1 MIPKPGAPPARLSV
15 RYDCGDFPDPM
26 DAGMTDT
33 AGPATDAD
41 GRPVAEPAALPDLRE
56 YPVRFTGE
64 PKEYLKIWLTNIGLS
79 AVTLGIY
86 SAWAKVRKKRY
97 LMGNTV
103 IDGFG
108 FDYHASPVSI
118 LAARIVFLVALGL
131 LQFLG
136 PVGTGLAAVLLVPW
150 LFERKLSFES
160 RNSSYRTIRFGF
172 RGKLPAIYGIF
183 VPLYAMSGFLLL
195 EHLGPLH
202 WLILALALLFPV
214 AWSFW
219 ALHRYSVANRTL
231 GSVRLGHSSGHGP
244 YIVAIVVVPFCWF
257 IVFATVYAATEEL
270 VAATWPGALA
280 LILLALFTY
289 LCLAVGGATL
299 KKALLNSVRVGD
311 GRVSCDL
318 SPLRYGATVVGT
330 GLLALVTLGALWP
343 WAVIVRARLL
353 AGATT
358 VHCAPELMESIVAQ
372 AEAGK
377 SAIGQEGFDILG
389 IDLGSI

>member
-1 MIPKPGAPPARLSV
+1 MTGTTDPDGQTADTDGQPA
-15 RYDCGDFPDPM
+15 GK
-26 DAGMTDT
+26 
-33 AGPATDAD
+33 
-41 GRPVAEPAALPDLRE
+41 PAASQGLQE
-56 YPVRFTGE
+56 YPVRFTG
-64 PKEYLKIWLTNIGLS
+64 KTNEYLKIWLTNIGLT

-97 LMGNTV
+97 LMGNTA

-108 FDYHASPVSI
+108 FDYHANPVSI
-118 LAARIVFLVALGL
+118 LAARIVFLAALGL

-136 PVGTGLAAVLLVPW
+136 PVGTGLAAVVVAPW

-172 RGKLPAIYGIF
+172 RGGLPAIYGIF
-183 VPLYAMSGFLLL
+183 VPMYAMSGFLLL

-202 WLILALALLFPV
+202 WLILGVALLFPV

-231 GSVRLGHSSGHGP
+231 GSVRLGHSSGHNP
-244 YIVAIVVVPFCWF
+244 YIIAIVAVPVCWF
-257 IVFATVYAATEEL
+257 IVFAATYAATEEL
-270 VAATWPGALA
+270 VAATWPGVLA
-280 LILLALFTY
+280 LVVLALFTY

-299 KKALLNSVRVGD
+299 KRALLNSVRIGS

-318 SPLRYGATVVGT
+318 SPLRYGATVVAT

-343 WAVIVRARLL
+343 WAVIVRARQL

-358 VHCAPELMESIVAQ
+358 VHCTPELMESIVER

-389 IDLGSI
+389 IDLGSV